1 MSTGPQLKFCPESN
15 DLLYPKEDRERK
27 KLIYQCRNC
36 GYQEDA
42 APSQYCVYRHSSIAS
57 LLPCNAVQPNSGL
70 PHRLKLSPTYVT
82 LWQERDHAQPQGE
95 DCGAARRAR

>member
-42 APSQYCVYRHSSIAS
+42 APSQYCVYRHLS
-57 LLPCNAVQPNSGL
+57 LHPLACCPVKQCE
-70 PHRLKLSPTYVT
+70 LKYVLYT
-82 LWQERDHAQPQGE
+82 G
-95 DCGAARRAR
+95 